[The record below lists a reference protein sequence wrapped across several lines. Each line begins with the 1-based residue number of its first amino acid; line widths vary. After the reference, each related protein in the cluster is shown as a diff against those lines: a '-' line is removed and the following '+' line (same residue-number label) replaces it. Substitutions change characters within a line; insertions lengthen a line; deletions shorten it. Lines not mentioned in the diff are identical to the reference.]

1 MNHIW
6 LRNGPAKLMW
16 NHNKYLATDIMLGIS
31 CAVWSDNLQ
40 ETAMILSNYH
50 FITHIFHCDAWRNLW
65 SSALVIRVTWQSKQ
79 MALMSAKMVSYSCF
93 YWTKNDCS
101 WFTKV
106 CSRCKCNMSHIR
118 LKLMRCH
125 WSCNPRRVKISRHS
139 DHVGLLHT
147 LSTIDAQSKL
157 VLGGLA
163 KLNIWGHSS
172 MGFQKSYNKVAS
184 CIRELTANMF
194 LFPLK
199 NFTSEGL
206 I

>member
-1 MNHIW
+1 MQFDQTICKKRLWFYRIIILLHTFSIVTPGETFGHLPW
-6 LRNGPAKLMW
+6 SYGLLDSQ
-16 NHNKYLATDIMLGIS
+16 NK
-31 CAVWSDNLQ
+31 
-40 ETAMILSNYH
+40 
-50 FITHIFHCDAWRNLW
+50 
-65 SSALVIRVTWQSKQ
+65 